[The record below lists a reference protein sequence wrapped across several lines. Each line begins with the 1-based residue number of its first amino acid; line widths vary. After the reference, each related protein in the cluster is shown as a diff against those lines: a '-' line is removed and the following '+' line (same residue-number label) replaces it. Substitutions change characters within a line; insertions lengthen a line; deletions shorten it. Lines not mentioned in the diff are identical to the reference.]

1 MLVSGYKRT
10 AYIFSMEVLA
20 NRFQSR
26 HAELLSVAAR
36 PIDALGVAASKAIA
50 EAILHA
56 VRMAPTLAGCQDR
69 VLCLLHSPNT
79 SFACLVWPLT
89 CCQGVGR
96 LRSMPEVARFA
107 A

>member
-1 MLVSGYKRT
+1 MLVSGCKRT

-26 HAELLSVAAR
+26 YAELLSVAAR

-56 VRMAPTLAGCQDR
+56 VRMAPTLGGLPGSGA
-69 VLCLLHSPNT
+69 LPFT
-79 SFACLVWPLT
+79 FA
-89 CCQGVGR
+89 
-96 LRSMPEVARFA
+96 EY
-107 A
+107 